1 MSKHRSKSREDN
13 NTSNNNNFMGLNPQ
27 MLQMLGINPNEV
39 ERISNIMNSMNRD
52 GFDINSLG
60 NLLNQ
65 NSNPQVGQN
74 DFSNVTNNM
83 NNNSNENNAPN
94 YNSQTFNNTNNTTD
108 NFTSSN
114 GFNNSYQNQDV
125 EYDDIDVEIIEPEL
139 DGDPNL
145 SMLKAVRSLVN
156 DDRKRFLK
164 RVIEMYKNGEIIY

>member
-83 NNNSNENNAPN
+83 NNNSNENNMDFSYFLNMLNNMKTITIMPQIITVKLLTTQIIQQTI
-94 YNSQTFNNTNNTTD
+94 SQVQMVLIIVIKIKM
-108 NFTSSN
+108 SSMM
-114 GFNNSYQNQDV
+114 
-125 EYDDIDVEIIEPEL
+125 I
-139 DGDPNL
+139 
-145 SMLKAVRSLVN
+145 
-156 DDRKRFLK
+156 
-164 RVIEMYKNGEIIY
+164 

>member
-65 NSNPQVGQN
+65 NLILKLVKMILAMLQ
-74 DFSNVTNNM
+74 
-83 NNNSNENNAPN
+83 
-94 YNSQTFNNTNNTTD
+94 
-108 NFTSSN
+108 
-114 GFNNSYQNQDV
+114 
-125 EYDDIDVEIIEPEL
+125 II
-139 DGDPNL
+139 
-145 SMLKAVRSLVN
+145 
-156 DDRKRFLK
+156 
-164 RVIEMYKNGEIIY
+164 

>member
-1 MSKHRSKSREDN
+1 
-13 NTSNNNNFMGLNPQ
+13 
-27 MLQMLGINPNEV
+27 
-39 ERISNIMNSMNRD
+39 
-52 GFDINSLG
+52 
-60 NLLNQ
+60 
-65 NSNPQVGQN
+65 
-74 DFSNVTNNM
+74 M
-83 NNNSNENNAPN
+83 NNNSNENNMDFSYFLNMLNNMNNAQNYNNNAPN